1 MPLFTWFVVRRLREE
16 SFRTALT
23 IGGVALGV
31 AVVLAIQLANH
42 SALGGFRAAMD
53 AVAGRTSLEIVGSGV
68 GVSEAQLAALGW
80 LREWGDVS
88 PVIEGDALALFGG
101 DRGEAVRVLGVDILQ
116 DQPFRDYRLLRS
128 QGAGANAAARPSVRE
143 FLDLLVDPSSIIV
156 AEGFARRHAVSV
168 GGRLDISMGDQLKT
182 FTVRGVLGGEG
193 PARVLDG
200 NFVLMDIAAAQWA
213 FDRLGR
219 VDRVDVLL
227 ADPSRLDQA
236 EEAIAARLP
245 VGLAVQRPA
254 RRGAQVEQMLAAFQF
269 NLAALSWVAVIVGL
283 FLVYNT
289 LATAVIARRSEI
301 GILRAVGAT
310 RQTVLAL
317 FLGEAALLGAV
328 GCLAGIPLGRLLA
341 WGAVHFTS
349 ATVTTLYVAD
359 AAAVP
364 SLSTAQ
370 AVGAFVIGVPLAIL
384 SALGPAREA
393 SRVAP
398 IAAIRSAA
406 RDVTTPRGYWKTLS
420 GALGC
425 FAAAV
430 WASRQPPLGGLP
442 VLGLIASVLVVFGV
456 ALLIPAVLGSLALA
470 AGRGASVM
478 GLATRLA
485 TANLAAAVRRLSVS
499 VAALTVSL
507 AMLVAVAVMIGSFR
521 ETVIYWVG
529 QTLQADLFVAT
540 GRRAS
545 LDAQPTIS
553 ASLEQ
558 TIENDADVAS
568 VERFTALTVPYGG
581 RLILLGAAD
590 FRRLESR
597 TALVFAAP
605 SGRSVLSAAAGN
617 GEVIVSESF
626 SRRFLAPVG
635 ATIALA
641 TPSGPQPFRV
651 AGVYYD
657 YSTDRGVVL
666 MDRAT
671 FTRWFGAQRPTS
683 LSIYLRAGSHAEAVR
698 ARLLDRLGPSHHAF
712 IHTNASLRAEVLRI
726 FDATFAIT
734 YGLEAIAVLVAL
746 LGVVGTMLTLVIERR
761 EELTT
766 LRFVGADRG
775 QLRRMVMIESG
786 LLGLVGEALGL
797 ATGLALSV
805 ILIYVINVQSFGW
818 TIQFHVPAAFL
829 LQAGVVLLI
838 VTTLAGAY
846 PATVAAR
853 RSARVQE

>member
-1 MPLFTWFVVRRLREE
+1 MALFNWFVIRRLRQE
-16 SFRTALT
+16 FLRTALT
-23 IGGVALGV
+23 LGGIALGV
-31 AVVLAIQLANH
+31 AVVLAIQLANR

-53 AVAGRTSLEIVGSGV
+53 AVAGRTSLEVVGAGV
-68 GVSEAQLAALGW
+68 GVDESRLADLAW
-80 LREWGDVS
+80 LRAWGDVS
-88 PVIEGDALALFGG
+88 PVIEGDATALFGG

-116 DQPFRDYRLLRS
+116 DQPFRDYRLLRD
-128 QGAGANAAARPSVRE
+128 AGASARPTARE
-143 FLDLLVDPSSIIV
+143 FLDLLVDPSSV
-156 AEGFARRHAVSV
+156 VVGAGFARRHGLVV
-168 GGRLDISMGDQLKT
+168 GSPLEMAMGDSVKHV
-182 FTVRGVLGGEG
+182 TVRGVLGTEG

-227 ADPSRLDQA
+227 ADPSRLDEA
-236 EEAIAARLP
+236 EQAIAARLP
-245 VGLAVQRPA
+245 PGLAVQRPS

-289 LATAVIARRSEI
+289 LATAVIARRNEI
-301 GILRAVGAT
+301 GMLRAVGTT
-310 RQTVLAL
+310 RRTVLAL
-317 FLGEAALLGAV
+317 FLAEAAILGAG
-328 GCLAGIPLGRLLA
+328 GCVIGVPLGRALA

-364 SLSTAQ
+364 GLTVTQ
-370 AVGAFVIGVPLAIL
+370 AVGAFVIGVPLALL

-393 SRVAP
+393 GRVTPVDAIRPLAGERSSARARWGSP
-398 IAAIRSAA
+398 IASIAF
-406 RDVTTPRGYWKTLS
+406 
-420 GALGC
+420 LGG
-425 FAAAV
+425 AV
-430 WASRQPPLGGLP
+430 WASRQPPIAGLP
-442 VLGLIASVLVVFGV
+442 ILGLGAAMLLICGV
-456 ALLIPAVLGSLALA
+456 ALLVPVLLASLAA
-470 AGRGASVM
+470 VAGRAAPAM

-485 TANLAAAVRRLSVS
+485 TAHLASAVRRLSVS

-507 AMLVAVAVMIGSFR
+507 AMLVAIAVMIGSFR
-521 ETVIYWVG
+521 ETVIYWIG

-553 ASLEQ
+553 EALEQ
-558 TIENDADVAS
+558 TVAS
-568 VERFTALTVPYGG
+568 DAAVADVERFTALTLPYAG
-581 RLILLGAAD
+581 RLILLGAAE
-590 FRRLESR
+590 FRVLEGRNALVLADPAGSR
-597 TALVFAAP
+597 TAL
-605 SGRSVLSAAAGN
+605 GAAAAHGDI
-617 GEVIVSESF
+617 VVSESF
-626 SRRFLAPVG
+626 SRRFGAPAG
-635 ATIALA
+635 ATVALP
-641 TPSGPQPFRV
+641 TPRGRQPFRV
-651 AGVYYD
+651 AAVYYD

-666 MDRAT
+666 MDQAT
-671 FTRWFGAQRPTS
+671 FTRWFGSQRPTS
-683 LSIYLRAGSHAEAVR
+683 LSIYLRTGSNPDAVR

-734 YGLEAIAVLVAL
+734 YGLEAVAILVAL

-761 EELTT
+761 GELTT

-786 LLGLVGEALGL
+786 VLGLIGEALGL
-797 ATGLALSV
+797 GTGLALSV
-805 ILIYVINVQSFGW
+805 ILIYVVNVQSFGW
-818 TIQFHVPAAFL
+818 TIQFHVPTGFL
-829 LQAGVVLLI
+829 VQAGVVLLI

-846 PATVAAR
+846 PATMAAR
-853 RSARVQE
+853 RHARIEE